1 MKKLLLSLFFV
12 LISTVQSS
20 FAQCDLDY
28 LYINTGSNMT
38 VFFTPAAASAIAAD
52 LGEGTIGA
60 FFLTE
65 NDAYFC
71 AGSSIITGAQVQL
84 AVMGDD
90 ATTDSQ
96 DGFNSNQEM
105 LWFYLSNDGS
115 VYSLDITPSEVFSNN
130 GMTFITSYIS
140 TSVDCNVD
148 VVEGC
153 TDPSADNYN
162 SDANVNDDS
171 CTYTIYGCTDSEAL
185 NYNASATD
193 DNGSCEYEQTGGD
206 CELPNQF
213 VGNTGSNMTVMLTP
227 AFVSSLNATESN
239 AYIVALTSEGMVVG
253 SSNLFE
259 ISQTSLAIWGD
270 DSQTTE
276 IDGALAGEAISFQLV
291 NGTDLYDVTIPE
303 VINFSDNGIVAQTAA
318 GVLTAVDCGSAE
330 VPGCMDVLAF
340 NYNPSASIEDGSCVV
355 IGLSLQGVI
364 DFTIPNSSGNSG
376 RGLHFKALEDISDL
390 SVYGFGIANGSL
402 GSDGQEYSFESIAV
416 FAGEDILILK
426 NPQAMEDYLGDCYSV
441 FEHILEFP
449 DTPNVNNF
457 TGDDAVEV
465 FMSGELIETFGDVNI
480 DGSGQ
485 DWEYLDSWAY
495 KIDGEWT
502 YGGVN
507 CTDDSETS
515 LSSLCVYPICL
526 DVEGCSDITACNF
539 DNSATDLYESCIY
552 TSGCESCEDGAIIGN
567 DDDNDTVC
575 NDDEV
580 EGCEDDT
587 ACNYNVLA
595 TNSDGSCI
603 YSIDLD
609 ACATCSGVTDGTGTV
624 VDNDLDDD
632 GVCDENEILG
642 CTDNIAINYSELATD
657 DDGSCEYETPEC
669 VLPNSFVTNTGAN
682 MTLMLTS
689 SFISSLNVTSE
700 IGYIVAITDAGLV
713 VGSALVHENE
723 LDDGQVAIP
732 LWADDATTTEI
743 IDGALPG
750 ENISLQLVDDGS
762 LYTMTLATPISFSA
776 MDISALVIPVSPEF
790 SCSGEV
796 APIIGCTDDSAC
808 NYNVNAT
815 EDDDTCIFE
824 EDGYDCNGVCI
835 NDADNDGVCD
845 EFEIVGCTDDTALN
859 YNPLATDSDI
869 SLCEYPVPLE
879 GCTDPEANNY
889 NELANIEDGSCLY
902 GIGGCT
908 YVNAVN
914 YNEEATYE
922 DDSCVFD
929 SPFIYV
935 TNPIDGDLLTN
946 TTVSFTYEVVNTIIS
961 TEPLASHI
969 KYSVDG
975 GAFGST
981 YNQVGEI
988 TQEFNF
994 GEHTIQFI
1002 IYDNVSG
1009 NNQPL
1014 SPIVETIIN
1023 FTVGEEGCMNPLAGN
1038 YNLNAIIDNGTC
1050 IPNADILFD
1059 NTNTGSNH
1067 TLMVLMSEFG
1077 SINVNGLLSQ
1087 PGDLLGVFYENEGL
1101 YFGAGYST
1109 LEEGN
1114 IQVAAWGDDATT
1126 TEQDGFIEGQS
1137 FVWAIQYAETGN
1149 SVYLE
1154 AIYGSGSSAYTTN
1167 GLSTIIGFEIMEF
1180 VGVEGCTDSD
1190 YVEFNP
1196 FADTDDGSC
1205 ETLKIYGCT
1214 EDAFLE
1220 YWAYNEDS
1228 LTITLLEIIAN
1239 TNDGSCLTGIVEGC
1253 TDTDYLEY
1261 CLECNVSDNST
1272 CIDLVVFGCTDPLAL
1287 NFDIDA
1293 NTNNGTCEFDI
1304 CVEIQIDN
1312 FEIIFSSDFNVPVL
1326 SYDIIN
1332 LSNEQILLPTF
1343 NLNLS
1348 STENLTVSTSLITNS
1363 QINPNTT
1370 IHVDA
1375 IITSDLSTLPPSVA
1389 LTGFVNMQG
1398 ESIESGV
1405 IDCDFTFTE
1414 VYIFTDHIGCT
1425 LQNAYNFSSIANVDD
1440 GSCIEFIQSSV
1451 NAYNPNCSDQFGFLS
1466 MFVIGGIPPYSSPTT
1481 YTQYSQFSAPQD
1493 TSVVVD
1499 ENGTI
1504 TLYGLEGGDYSIEI
1518 HDSIGNI
1525 EFYEFSIVI
1534 PEEVLVEANITNSL
1548 LLTSTVVQGNAIFY
1562 QWLYEGESIEGAN
1575 STVHYAQEVGN
1586 YQVYIENPNGCG
1598 AYSDVVFLNA
1608 VGIKDFDVASFN
1620 LYPNPVSS
1628 VLTVRMSQL
1637 SSVASLAITD
1647 VLGQEIHSIEIDTRN
1662 VSEEYKMDLSSIP
1675 NGMYFVVVES
1685 DAKQIV
1691 KGL

>member
-1 MKKLLLSLFFV
+1 
-12 LISTVQSS
+12 
-20 FAQCDLDY
+20 
-28 LYINTGSNMT
+28 MT

-318 GVLTAVDCGSAE
+318 GVLTAVDCGSAD
-330 VPGCMDVLAF
+330 VSGCMD
-340 NYNPSASIEDGSCVV
+340 
-355 IGLSLQGVI
+355 
-364 DFTIPNSSGNSG
+364 T
-376 RGLHFKALEDISDL
+376 
-390 SVYGFGIANGSL
+390 
-402 GSDGQEYSFESIAV
+402 
-416 FAGEDILILK
+416 
-426 NPQAMEDYLGDCYSV
+426 
-441 FEHILEFP
+441 
-449 DTPNVNNF
+449 
-457 TGDDAVEV
+457 
-465 FMSGELIETFGDVNI
+465 
-480 DGSGQ
+480 
-485 DWEYLDSWAY
+485 
-495 KIDGEWT
+495 
-502 YGGVN
+502 
-507 CTDDSETS
+507 
-515 LSSLCVYPICL
+515 
-526 DVEGCSDITACNF
+526 
-539 DNSATDLYESCIY
+539 
-552 TSGCESCEDGAIIGN
+552 
-567 DDDNDTVC
+567 
-575 NDDEV
+575 
-580 EGCEDDT
+580 T

-595 TNSDGSCI
+595 TTDNSSCTYAETSLDCEGNCVNDTDTDGICDENEIVGCQDEMADNYDVNATDSGDCVYSGCSDADACNYNSNADDGTCMYTDGICDTCVDGVVIDNDADNDGVCNEDETGACTDVTACNYNDDSTVEEDNTLCI
-603 YSIDLD
+603 YNDQ
-609 ACATCSGVTDGTGTV
+609 ACDSCSGVTDCTGTV
-624 VDNDLDDD
+624 INNDIDND
-632 GVCDENEILG
+632 GVCDEDEIVGCQEENADNYNVDATDSGSCVYSGCINEFACNYYSLANVDDGSCTYADDYYNCAGVCSNDEDNDSVCDELEIDG

-1534 PEEVLVEANITNSL
+1534 PEEVLVEAIITNSL

-1662 VSEEYKMDLSSIP
+1662 VYEEYKMDLSSIP

-1691 KGL
+1691 KRFVKN